1 MDPYPEGA
9 ETLVMMAADKT
20 DHKRKLIQKTLFRT
34 VSRNLVR
41 QLHEQGCTF
50 RDLVDF
56 ANEVLEEVVSIGT
69 TRQSSTTESS
79 GKPKGQGP
87 QKDPHDRAAADTL
100 HSQGR
105 VNLTA
110 DAYLRKLAFSDIA
123 TMSVWREEAAVS
135 ASLAGRALE
144 KIVSDPGEV
153 IGRENAA
160 LFVTCRETDDKV
172 IGLFGFPHIEKE
184 TRQAQC
190 IKMIGEPCERG
201 KHYARLATRV
211 LLDYGFNALDLNRI
225 YLYTL
230 DGNLRNISLNQ
241 SLGFSFEG
249 LLRQAVRVDHQLR
262 DVAVMAL
269 VKE

>member
-1 MDPYPEGA
+1 
-9 ETLVMMAADKT
+9 MATDKT
-20 DHKRKLIQKTLFRT
+20 DHKRNLIQKTLFRT

-56 ANEVLEEVVSIGT
+56 ANEILEEIVSIGT
-69 TRQSSTTESS
+69 NSATSRPQPGTAQTT
-79 GKPKGQGP
+79 PPGQDGE
-87 QKDPHDRAAADTL
+87 HDQAMAHALET
-100 HSQGR
+100 QGR
-105 VNLTA
+105 INLTA
-110 DAYLRKLAFSDIA
+110 DAYVRKLAISDIA
-123 TMSVWREEAAVS
+123 TIALWREEAAVS
-135 ASLAGRALE
+135 ASLAGRALNRIVAEPE
-144 KIVSDPGEV
+144 KV
-153 IGRENAA
+153 IDQAHAA
-160 LFVTCRETDDKV
+160 LFVICRETDDKV
-172 IGLFGFPHIEKE
+172 IGLFGFPHIEQE
-184 TRQAQC
+184 TRQAQL

-211 LLDYGFNALDLNRI
+211 LLEYAFEALDLNRI

-249 LLRQAVRVDHQLR
+249 LLKQAVRVDHQLR

-269 VKE
+269 VRDRA

>member
-1 MDPYPEGA
+1 
-9 ETLVMMAADKT
+9 MAAEKK

-56 ANEVLEEVVSIGT
+56 ANEVLEEIVAIGT
-69 TRQSSTTESS
+69 NHASTGTEP
-79 GKPKGQGP
+79 GTVQTGP
-87 QKDPHDRAAADTL
+87 PVPDGTQDQVVAHTL
-100 HSQGR
+100 ETEGR
-105 VNLTA
+105 INLTA
-110 DAYLRKLAFSDIA
+110 DAYVRKLAVSDMATIA
-123 TMSVWREEAAVS
+123 LWREEAAVS
-135 ASLAGRALE
+135 ASLAGRALK
-144 KIVSDPGEV
+144 KIVAEPGQV
-153 IGRENAA
+153 IDQPNAA
-160 LFVTCRETDDKV
+160 LFVICRETDGKV
-172 IGLFGFPHIEKE
+172 IGLFGFPHIEQE
-184 TRQAQC
+184 TRQAQL

-211 LLDYGFNALDLNRI
+211 LLDYGFQALDLNRI

-269 VKE
+269 VKDRTSPSSTQV